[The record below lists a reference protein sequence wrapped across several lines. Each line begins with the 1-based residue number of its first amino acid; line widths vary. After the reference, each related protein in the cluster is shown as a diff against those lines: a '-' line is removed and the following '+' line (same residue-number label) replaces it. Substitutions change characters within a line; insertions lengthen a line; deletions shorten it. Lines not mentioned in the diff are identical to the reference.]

1 MFDHYNPSVYNL
13 SRYLYANEILLNIWY
28 LNNDISKTLLLAL
41 MALRILF
48 YPYSIN
54 TNFKNSQ
61 THCIYSERL
70 YISDYKQNLTN
81 NIMDPFLRYIVIT
94 VSPWIGNENVESI
107 FWTRSAF
114 SYFSLNANS
123 LFRLVVD
130 TMVEPYINIIDMYDH
145 LYYALKNICS
155 FLVYYTN

>member
-1 MFDHYNPSVYNL
+1 MICLKHFYWHWWHYESYFIHTQYTP
-13 SRYLYANEILLNIWY
+13 
-28 LNNDISKTLLLAL
+28 ISKIRKHTV
-41 MALRILF
+41 
-48 YPYSIN
+48 
-54 TNFKNSQ
+54 
-61 THCIYSERL
+61 YSERL

-123 LFRLVVD
+123 LFRLVED
-130 TMVEPYINIIDMYDH
+130 IMVAYINIIDMNDD
-145 LYYALKNICS
+145 LYYALENMCIS
-155 FLVYYTN
+155 IITQITST

>member
-1 MFDHYNPSVYNL
+1 MKIRKHTV
-13 SRYLYANEILLNIWY
+13 
-28 LNNDISKTLLLAL
+28 
-41 MALRILF
+41 
-48 YPYSIN
+48 
-54 TNFKNSQ
+54 
-61 THCIYSERL
+61 YSERL

-123 LFRLVVD
+123 LFRLVED
-130 TMVEPYINIIDMYDH
+130 IMVAYINIIDMNDDFYF
-145 LYYALKNICS
+145 ALKNICS
-155 FLVYYTN
+155 LLDYYTNYFNIILKYICLIHFARIYWNNILGGFSEVFCVMAQHTSDN